1 MFASTLKK
9 TPTLP
14 TMCVNGYG
22 LLANGSPVRM
32 CAHGYISVT
41 RLRVEIR
48 YTSAFALVTR
58 LTFPFR
64 HIHTSTHTLR
74 AGPLVERTE
83 APSRT
88 VSLARTRRLLRRR
101 SAKAFIAC
109 ASIVLRQCF
118 GGAVMALP
126 ALRGWLKP
134 PTGECNFYVG
144 SLQQCT
150 AVGRMWDRSNSFIF
164 KEPFS
169 FNLWRIFNCDI

>member
-1 MFASTLKK
+1 
-9 TPTLP
+9 
-14 TMCVNGYG
+14 MCVNGYG
-22 LLANGSPVRM
+22 LLATGSPVRM

-74 AGPLVERTE
+74 ARSLVERTE
-83 APSRT
+83 APNRT

-109 ASIVLRQCF
+109 ASIVLRRCSD
-118 GGAVMALP
+118 GTPSP
-126 ALRGWLKP
+126 AGLVKTPNGRVQFLWWII
-134 PTGECNFYVG
+134 
-144 SLQQCT
+144 T
-150 AVGRMWDRSNSFIF
+150 AVHCCRENVGQIKLVYF
-164 KEPFS
+164 
-169 FNLWRIFNCDI
+169 